1 MWRSL
6 MTFSVADFPK
16 VGGWFSQS
24 LWQVFLKSVAD
35 FSQSR
40 WLIFPKSD
48 FPTQW
53 LISLK
58 SVTDFPKIGS
68 GFPTEPEGT
77 GGSLPYLC
85 GLCERWKIWGRRFE
99 DGKNSDGWNLGQIQQ
114 LVLARQRRIL
124 QRRIAALKDQK
135 DSRHHPGNV
144 HVR

>member
-1 MWRSL
+1 MR
-6 MTFSVADFPK
+6 FSPESDVEIFDDFLC
-16 VGGWFSQS
+16 GR
-24 LWQVFLKSVAD
+24 

-48 FPTQW
+48 FPSQW

-99 DGKNSDGWNLGQIQQ
+99 DGKNSDG
-114 LVLARQRRIL
+114 
-124 QRRIAALKDQK
+124 
-135 DSRHHPGNV
+135 
-144 HVR
+144 